1 MKKVSPAAW
10 VGSLYFAE
18 SLPYQMVCVFFLL
31 LLAELGF
38 DNATVAFWS
47 SLVTWPWAFKA
58 FWAPAL
64 DVRGRKKSWIV
75 FFEIAMGAAMIA
87 AVSFCGFENPLLP
100 LCGIFM
106 LTAFMSSSHD
116 IAADGYYIEVLPAS
130 EQAFYC
136 GWRSTFYRLGTI
148 GVNGG
153 LVAAV
158 GWAAGFCASRNFP
171 EISAWQAGLGTAG
184 AVMLLLGIWHW
195 CLLPASPSAGASRPV
210 LAGLWEAFAAFFRK
224 KQVCRAIV
232 FILLFRLA
240 EALLGKISPLFLTD
254 DPSRGGIGLSTAE
267 YGVIYGTIGVSCLI
281 AGGIISGMV
290 VCRFGLGKT
299 LFPMALALNLPDLGY
314 LWLAMVQPE
323 SRLAVGGIIA
333 VEQLGYGFGMTAFML
348 YMASFVEDSG
358 PFRSSHYAFLT
369 GFMAIGMIV
378 PGMAAG
384 YLQSLAGY
392 TGFFALV
399 MAATLPA
406 MAVIP
411 LVKGS
416 YRGDF
421 GSVEKR

>member
-1 MKKVSPAAW
+1 
-10 VGSLYFAE
+10 
-18 SLPYQMVCVFFLL
+18 MVCVFFLL
-31 LLAELGF
+31 LLAKLGF

-64 DVRGRKKSWIV
+64 DVRGCKKNWIV
-75 FFEIAMGAAMIA
+75 FFEIAMGAALFA
-87 AVSFCGFENPLLP
+87 AILLCGSGNLLLP

-116 IAADGYYIEVLPAS
+116 IAADGYYIEVLSAP

-153 LVAAV
+153 LLAAV
-158 GWAAGFCASRNFP
+158 GCAAGMCASRNLP
-171 EISAWQAGLGTAG
+171 ETAAWQAGLGAAG
-184 AVMLLLGIWHW
+184 ACMMVLGVWHW
-195 CLLPASPSAGASRPV
+195 AMLPASPAAGRGGGPV

-224 KQVCRAIV
+224 KRVCRAIV

-254 DPSRGGIGLSTAE
+254 DPGRGGIGLSTAE

-281 AGGIISGMV
+281 AGGIVSGMV

-314 LWLAMVQPE
+314 LWLAMFQPE
-323 SRLAVGGIIA
+323 SRLAIGGIIA

-358 PFRSSHYAFLT
+358 RFRSSHYAFLT

-384 YLQSLAGY
+384 YLQSLTGY

-421 GSVEKR
+421 GCAPVR